1 MSLII
6 DHLSFRYF
14 VDKPIL
20 SDFSYQFHDQAITAI
35 VGPSG
40 IGKSTLFQLILGFL
54 KPDEGTISHQGKLL
68 STPTMV
74 LPTEKRGIGAVF
86 QDFALFPHLTVY
98 DNIAF
103 GLKGSKRL
111 HHRHILQLA
120 KLFQLEEIL
129 SAYPYRLSGGQMQR
143 VACARALA
151 PHPSLILMDEPFS
164 NLDETL
170 TIQLRQ
176 SLKAYLKDKKMTAII
191 ITHDA
196 KDTLDFADFCL
207 TIK

>member
-20 SDFSYQFHDQAITAI
+20 TDFSYQFKDQAITAI
-35 VGPSG
+35 IGPSG
-40 IGKSTLFQLILGFL
+40 VGKSTLFQLILGFL
-54 KPDEGTISHQGKLL
+54 KPDEGTISHHGKLL
-68 STPTMV
+68 STPRMIV
-74 LPTEKRGIGAVF
+74 PTEKRAIGAVF

-103 GLKGSKRL
+103 GLKGSKRR
-111 HHRHILQLA
+111 HHAHILQLA

-170 TIQLRQ
+170 TAQLRR
-176 SLKAYLKDKKMTAII
+176 SLKAYFKEQKITTII

-196 KDTLDFADFCL
+196 KDTLEFADFWFS
-207 TIK
+207 IN

>member
-68 STPTMV
+68 ATPTMV

-111 HHRHILQLA
+111 HHLHILQLA
-120 KLFQLEEIL
+120 KLFQLEDIL

-164 NLDETL
+164 NLDESL
-170 TIQLRQ
+170 TKQLRQ
-176 SLKAYLKDKKMTAII
+176 SLKAYLKEQKMTAII
-191 ITHDA
+191 ITHDV
-196 KDTLDFADFCL
+196 KDTVDFADFCL